1 MPQFGMPMSRSKTS
15 WQTQVY
21 KYFDIEVKGQGYTE
35 FMNVRDISYYG
46 NTLTCQTKYGNVKGR
61 KSWCP
66 NTNPYVINPINLT
79 LRSKVNIVSGSW
91 MYVIHTFMVIDPC
104 AKYGKPMSI
113 QKLLWAGHKNMS
125 KPIYIWPWDQS
136 ARSYLDHEC
145 TRHIFLIWY
154 THVSNMVIDP
164 CAKYGKPM
172 SNQKIVMGWT

>member
-1 MPQFGMPMSRSKTS
+1 MSKVKVIQSSWMYVTYRTMVIHSRAKQSMAMSKHEKAYA
-15 WQTQVY
+15 WTQ
-21 KYFDIEVKGQGYTE
+21 IH
-35 FMNVRDISYYG
+35 
-46 NTLTCQTKYGNVKGR
+46 
-61 KSWCP
+61 
-66 NTNPYVINPINLT
+66 VINPINLT